1 MSLAALSCNAT
12 DRCVGCWQH
21 QQGAALLIGHLCS
34 VRLLLLL
41 RWRLLQ
47 RLLLLLKTPAGCKQ
61 CLALG
66 CILHAKLQQSL
77 VCQLQ
82 ELFACTALQAK
93 GASSVQNS
101 LADELKKVDK
111 VPLSNCSCQGTTS
124 LCMRM
129 MTLNK
134 SYLEGSSCL
143 GAKAQP

>member
-1 MSLAALSCNAT
+1 M
-12 DRCVGCWQH
+12 
-21 QQGAALLIGHLCS
+21 
-34 VRLLLLL
+34 LLLL
-41 RWRLLQ
+41 RRRRLLQ
-47 RLLLLLKTPAGCKQ
+47 RLLLLLLKTPAGCKQ
-61 CLALG
+61 CLALR

-93 GASSVQNS
+93 GESSVQSS
-101 LADELKKVDK
+101 LADELNKVDK
-111 VPLSNCSCQGTTS
+111 VSLSNSSPQGTTS
-124 LCMRM
+124 LCTRM